1 MHLDRDSLELLMMD
15 EQAGALSAEASQL
28 LEIYLAQNPDAAR
41 QAGEFRQTMDL
52 ARMAYAAQ
60 PSPALPEPAFAMTSA
75 SEPRHPSRFG
85 LPAWAAMAACLAIGF
100 LAARFGMNPPE
111 IMQETVREPL
121 AAMAAIAVQ
130 PVITSQNP
138 GSFWSVKNWQMRTN
152 EASRRGGY
160 SVEWESPVKKPRIK
174 INS

>member
-15 EQAGALSAEASQL
+15 EHAGALSAEASRL
-28 LEIYLAQNPDAAR
+28 LEIYLEQNPDAAR

-75 SEPRHPSRFG
+75 GEPRHPSRFG

-100 LAARFGMNPPE
+100 QIGKLWMVQPAV
-111 IMQETVREPL
+111 IQEAVREPV
-121 AAMAAIAVQ
+121 ASMAAIAVQ
-130 PVITSQNP
+130 TAISTQNP
-138 GSFWSVKNWQMRTN
+138 APFWSVKNWQMRANDT
-152 EASRRGGY
+152 SRHGGY

-174 INS
+174 ANS

>member
-28 LEIYLAQNPDAAR
+28 LEIYLEQNPDAAR

-60 PSPALPEPAFAMTSA
+60 PKPVLPEPAFAMTSA
-75 SEPRHPSRFG
+75 AEPRHPSRFG
-85 LPAWAAMAACLAIGF
+85 LPALAAMAACLAIGF
-100 LAARFGMNPPE
+100 LIGKMWMVQPPV
-111 IMQETVREPL
+111 IQEAVREPV
-121 AAMAAIAVQ
+121 AAMAAITVQ
-130 PVITSQNP
+130 PVLTSQNP

-152 EASRRGGY
+152 ETSRRGGY

-174 INS
+174 ANS

>member
-28 LEIYLAQNPDAAR
+28 LEVFLEQNPEAER

-52 ARMAYAAQ
+52 ARLAYAAQ
-60 PSPALPEPAFAMTSA
+60 PSSALPEPAFAMPSA
-75 SEPRHPSRFG
+75 TEPRHSSRFG

-100 LAARFGMNPPE
+100 LAARFGMNQPSV
-111 IMQETVREPL
+111 MQEAVREPV
-121 AAMAAIAVQ
+121 AAMAAIADQ
-130 PVITSQNP
+130 PAMASQNP

-152 EASRRGGY
+152 DTSRRGGY

-174 INS
+174 ANS